1 MLGRLS
7 AAEVAAFRADIEAG
21 CHPRG
26 EGLEPNARLIIQPSI
41 ESVPA
46 QQQLLEN
53 ARWMAV
59 QRRLLDIPPGY
70 EPPPERP
77 LTCHHSACLVRTP
90 GNRSVEWYAPVCL
103 PLRSCCC
110 LSCLSFLLQ
119 AHRQQRR
126 PAGAHKLGRAR
137 RRQPAVVQQKRDAE
151 SPRHVVLL
159 KWLSS
164 DQGRAL
170 RHR

>member
-1 MLGRLS
+1 MPAGGGPGRLS

-46 QQQLLEN
+46 QQRLLEN
-53 ARWMAV
+53 PVWMTV
-59 QRRLLDIPPGY
+59 QRTLLDIPPGY

-90 GNRSVEWYAPVCL
+90 GNRSVEWYAP
-103 PLRSCCC
+103 
-110 LSCLSFLLQ
+110 
-119 AHRQQRR
+119 
-126 PAGAHKLGRAR
+126 
-137 RRQPAVVQQKRDAE
+137 AVWTPGCDHSAV
-151 SPRHVVLL
+151 
-159 KWLSS
+159 
-164 DQGRAL
+164 
-170 RHR
+170 